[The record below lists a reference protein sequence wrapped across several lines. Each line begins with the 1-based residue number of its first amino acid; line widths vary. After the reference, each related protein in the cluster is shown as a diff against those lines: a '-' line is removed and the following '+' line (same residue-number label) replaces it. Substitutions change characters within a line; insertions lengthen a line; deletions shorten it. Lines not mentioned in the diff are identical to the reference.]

1 MELLGFRTIPKQI
14 GRKNINNAMEDVKH
28 ADKQLRPVLLKA
40 MKKQSLSLTT
50 SQIINP

>member
-1 MELLGFRTIPKQI
+1 MELLGFRIIPKQI
-14 GRKNINNAMEDVKH
+14 GRKNINSAMEDVY
-28 ADKQLRPVLLKA
+28 ADKQLRPVLLKV